1 MAFGK
6 KKDDEAKEAVAEVT
20 ETDDAATAELDAV
33 EPEPDAVPPIETV
46 VAEEVPAADAAA
58 PAGDPLAGGDALL
71 NMFSTSQIETIDNST
86 LVDMVGDVEIDDLL
100 ETLHIV
106 AAAMGI
112 VAAEENYA
120 QAA

>member
-6 KKDDEAKEAVAEVT
+6 KKDDGAKGQAAEVT
-20 ETDDAATAELDAV
+20 EADDDATAELDAV
-33 EPEPDAVPPIETV
+33 EPESDAVPPVEA
-46 VAEEVPAADAAA
+46 VAADDAPAAGAAA
-58 PAGDPLAGGDALL
+58 PAADPLAGGDALL

-112 VAAEENYA
+112 VAAEETYA